1 MKKLDDKKK
10 ESDIRKLMETID
22 DLKRENEKLRNQSRE
37 KEMNP

>member
-10 ESDIRKLMETID
+10 EIDIRKLMETID